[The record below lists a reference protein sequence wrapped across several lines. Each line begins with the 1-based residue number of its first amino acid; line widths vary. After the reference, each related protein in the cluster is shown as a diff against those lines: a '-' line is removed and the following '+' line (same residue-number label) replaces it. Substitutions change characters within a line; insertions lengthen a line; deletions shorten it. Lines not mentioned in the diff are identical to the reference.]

1 MDAATTGIAPGNPEY
16 YNIANVKYAMRV
28 TYTGEF
34 LHAAPWSLDSQ
45 GTANVSHGCI
55 GMSTEDAA
63 WLYERSSVG
72 EVVITTGSEREI
84 EYGNGY
90 TDWDI
95 SYADYQEKSAL
106 S

>member
-1 MDAATTGIAPGNPEY
+1 MDAATTGISPGDSEY
-16 YNIANVKYAMRV
+16 YNIANVEYAMRV

-34 LHAAPWSLDSQ
+34 IHAAPWSVGSQ
-45 GTANVSHGCI
+45 GSANVSHGCI

-72 EVVITTGSEREI
+72 DVVITTGSDRTI

-95 SYADYQEKSAL
+95 SYAEYQEKSAL